1 MGEIKWMQGNRY
13 GVMVHYLSDIQPQ
26 KGPGF
31 GNWDEMTEAF
41 NIIDFANEIE
51 KMGAGWLFFR
61 LDRIRADI
69 VPITAIWKQRYRDA
83 VPEGILCGS
92 WHRN

>member
-41 NIIDFANEIE
+41 NIIDFAIE
-51 KMGAGWLFFR
+51 K
-61 LDRIRADI
+61 D
-69 VPITAIWKQRYRDA
+69 
-83 VPEGILCGS
+83 GIQYDP
-92 WHRN
+92 